1 LINIKSKSTSS
12 SDDKYYKEKDNID
25 SLSHG
30 TNDDNDDSIDSIEHS
45 INGRHHHHHHDHHPN
60 HHDNLSSRERI
71 RKHLGARR
79 IEFISTAVICVIF
92 AVSFAHLEYYYIKDP
107 ALQISNGKVQVI
119 NPNFDRSRETEPII
133 GNMYQYHLFPM
144 LFIFILISFAA
155 LFDDMTFRLFGKSKR
170 REAFFLG
177 FANLVT
183 AITVEDFAWFVNR
196 WLVPLKDDPKGEQL
210 MQFSDW
216 TSMHLG
222 ALDIGS
228 NFVIPYWYLIA
239 IAGAT
244 VAYYVSFRNHSIIN

>member
-12 SDDKYYKEKDNID
+12 SDDKYYKEKDNSD

-45 INGRHHHHHHDHHPN
+45 ISGHHHHHDHHPN

>member
-1 LINIKSKSTSS
+1 MDIRSKSNSPAG
-12 SDDKYYKEKDNID
+12 DEHY
-25 SLSHG
+25 
-30 TNDDNDDSIDSIEHS
+30 NDDNISHRSNDESIDHGSSNNNNNNNNPHS
-45 INGRHHHHHHDHHPN
+45 YPHESRHHR
-60 HHDNLSSRERI
+60 LGSRERI
-71 RKHLGARR
+71 SQYLGARR

-107 ALQISNGKVQVI
+107 ALQMSNGKVQVI
-119 NPNFDRSRETEPII
+119 DPNFDRSRD
-133 GNMYQYHLFPM
+133 HLFPM

-170 REAFFLG
+170 KQAFFLG
-177 FANLVT
+177 LANLIT

-222 ALDIGS
+222 ALDVGG

-244 VAYYVSFRNHSIIN
+244 VAYYVAFRKHNKYTN

>member
-1 LINIKSKSTSS
+1 MDIRSKSNCPAG
-12 SDDKYYKEKDNID
+12 DDHY
-25 SLSHG
+25 
-30 TNDDNDDSIDSIEHS
+30 NDDDISHRSNDESIDRGSS
-45 INGRHHHHHHDHHPN
+45 NNNNNRPRQSRHYHRH
-60 HHDNLSSRERI
+60 LGSRDRI
-71 RKHLGARR
+71 TQHLGARR

-107 ALQISNGKVQVI
+107 ALQMSNGKVQVI
-119 NPNFDRSRETEPII
+119 DPNFDRSRETEPII

-170 REAFFLG
+170 KQAFFLG
-177 FANLVT
+177 LANLVT

-222 ALDIGS
+222 ALNVGG

-244 VAYYVSFRNHSIIN
+244 VAYYVAFRKHDKYTN

>member
-1 LINIKSKSTSS
+1 M
-12 SDDKYYKEKDNID
+12 
-25 SLSHG
+25 
-30 TNDDNDDSIDSIEHS
+30 
-45 INGRHHHHHHDHHPN
+45 
-60 HHDNLSSRERI
+60 
-71 RKHLGARR
+71 
-79 IEFISTAVICVIF
+79 VF

-107 ALQISNGKVQVI
+107 ALQMSNGKVQVI
-119 NPNFDRSRETEPII
+119 DPNFDRSRETEPII

-170 REAFFLG
+170 KQAFFLG
-177 FANLVT
+177 IANLIT

-222 ALDIGS
+222 ALDIGGT
-228 NFVIPYWYLIA
+228 FVIPYWYLIA

-244 VAYYVSFRNHSIIN
+244 MAYYIAFRKHDKV

>member
-1 LINIKSKSTSS
+1 MNIRSKSTSPTG
-12 SDDKYYKEKDNID
+12 DENY
-25 SLSHG
+25 
-30 TNDDNDDSIDSIEHS
+30 NDDYNSHHSNYES
-45 INGRHHHHHHDHHPN
+45 INDSSNNNNNNNNHHRSHHD
-60 HHDNLSSRERI
+60 LLGSRERI
-71 RKHLGARR
+71 RQHLGARR
-79 IEFISTAVICVIF
+79 IEFISTAVICVVF

-107 ALQISNGKVQVI
+107 ALQMSNGKVQVI
-119 NPNFDRSRETEPII
+119 DRNFDRSRETEPII

-170 REAFFLG
+170 KQAFFLG
-177 FANLVT
+177 FANLIT

-196 WLVPLKDDPKGEQL
+196 WLVPLKDDPKGGQL

-222 ALDIGS
+222 ALDIGGI
-228 NFVIPYWYLIA
+228 FVIPYWYLIA

-244 VAYYVSFRNHSIIN
+244 MAYYVAFRKHDKVG

>member
-1 LINIKSKSTSS
+1 MDIRSTTTSPA
-12 SDDKYYKEKDNID
+12 DDEHYKD
-25 SLSHG
+25 
-30 TNDDNDDSIDSIEHS
+30 DDNSHDHNDQSIDHGSS
-45 INGRHHHHHHDHHPN
+45 NNTSNHHHEQQQSRHQHHHG
-60 HHDNLSSRERI
+60 SRERI
-71 RKHLGARR
+71 TQHLGARR

-107 ALQISNGKVQVI
+107 ALQMSNGKVQVI
-119 NPNFDRSRETEPII
+119 DPNFDRSRETEPII

-170 REAFFLG
+170 KQAFFLG
-177 FANLVT
+177 IANLIT

-222 ALDIGS
+222 ALDIGG

-244 VAYYVSFRNHSIIN
+244 IAYYLAFRKHDKVY